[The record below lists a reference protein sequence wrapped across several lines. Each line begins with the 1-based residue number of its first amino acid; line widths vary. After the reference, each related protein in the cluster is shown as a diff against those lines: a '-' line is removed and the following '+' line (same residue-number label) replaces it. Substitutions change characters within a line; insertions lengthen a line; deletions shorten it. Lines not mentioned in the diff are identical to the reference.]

1 MGNRVKSGFGRLYNN
16 CHTSAMHEATFLTPV
31 RLVSKTQ
38 IRIRSRNRTGWTST
52 YRYVF
57 SRKGVQ
63 DMAPRNMQRCREK
76 WLLEAPYIHVTCVLA
91 LCRISHNGCD
101 ASIHLH
107 KCGKQIIGS
116 VIYPLEVRHF
126 SPVLAFWQARCCLSF
141 APENLCSM
149 RINQ

>member
-1 MGNRVKSGFGRLYNN
+1 M
-16 CHTSAMHEATFLTPV
+16 SAMHEATFLTLV
-31 RLVSKTQ
+31 RLVLKMQTMTQ
-38 IRIRSRNRTGWTST
+38 SRNHTGWTST

-57 SRKGVQ
+57 SRNGAQ
-63 DMAPRNMQRCREK
+63 DMALRNMQRCREK
-76 WLLEAPYIHVTCVLA
+76 WLLEAPYIHVICVLA
-91 LCRISHNGCD
+91 LCRISHSGCD

-107 KCGKQIIGS
+107 KCVKQIIGS

-126 SPVLAFWQARCCLSF
+126 SPVLAFWQARCYLSF

>member
-1 MGNRVKSGFGRLYNN
+1 
-16 CHTSAMHEATFLTPV
+16 MHEAIFLTLV
-31 RLVSKTQ
+31 RLVLKMQ
-38 IRIRSRNRTGWTST
+38 IKIRSRNHTGWTST

-57 SRKGVQ
+57 SRNGAQ
-63 DMAPRNMQRCREK
+63 DMALRSMQRFRER
-76 WLLEAPYIHVTCVLA
+76 WLLEAPYTHVTCVLA
-91 LCRISHNGCD
+91 LCRISHSGCD

-107 KCGKQIIGS
+107 KCVKQIIGS

-126 SPVLAFWQARCCLSF
+126 SPVLAFWQARCYLSF